1 MVELQ
6 LLCTRVTKR
15 ARELKER
22 RPVITAFTRSAVQL
36 PRRKTCTNDLE
47 KQREVGEAEI
57 LRLAKKKNNNPLLHQ
72 YPKLDW
78 YITQNQDT
86 VNHHAYGQLIT
97 LLYKNN
103 G

>member
-57 LRLAKKKNNNPLLHQ
+57 LRLAKKKTTTH
-72 YPKLDW
+72 Y
-78 YITQNQDT
+78 YINIPS
-86 VNHHAYGQLIT
+86 LIGT
-97 LLYKNN
+97 SRRTKIL
-103 G
+103 